1 MFASCIYDYD
11 ESSRVGGIS
20 FSASTFKWLNIFVL
34 SFFFNLLTVPN
45 RLNSFTSM
53 LLIARYRHSCSSSYA
68 SWLNTHTGT

>member
-20 FSASTFKWLNIFVL
+20 FSASTFKWLNISVL

-53 LLIARYRHSCSSSYA
+53 L
-68 SWLNTHTGT
+68 